1 MAPPTG
7 FERLSDDA
15 DGAAH
20 DAGGASEHRDTAVYP
35 AWFTPKRTLALFVC
49 MAMLVYMDR
58 GVRPPSRLPGCLL
71 RSSRSPPCASQVMAS
86 TGVKGSRAKGSTP
99 ATGITGHFD
108 LSETQDG
115 SLFSAFMAGLLIGS
129 PTFAEMSKYYNP
141 FRIIAIGLAAWC
153 VASVGCACSLSF
165 GMLFLCRCFVGLGE
179 ASFCSMASPFIDDV
193 APPGAKTRWLGIF
206 FLTIPVGVAFGFIFG
221 GLVGHAAG
229 WRAPFVLQASFMAP
243 FVIFCTRS
251 KPLPLRGS
259 AAGYTPAGGAAAK
272 LGTKQV
278 LRSFWKDMV
287 ALLRLP
293 LFTLTCLALAAHTAT
308 VGCYSYYGPKAA
320 SELFHLGSADM
331 VFGATTVL
339 TGVAGTLGGA
349 YVLDR
354 RQASVATALGFCTI
368 ACAVS
373 FVVLMLAFQARSLGL
388 FIPVFAA
395 GELAL
400 FSINACVNVAILW
413 SVPLRLRQLAM
424 STTTVAIH
432 VFGDVPAPPIIGRI
446 QDASGN
452 WRLSLG
458 VVTCALGVSTLLF
471 AASTALA
478 RRMPNGGA
486 AANPAEEAQPQPHV
500 DLQHVRSSDLAP
512 LLAVEPERSDDVEK

>member
-1 MAPPTG
+1 
-7 FERLSDDA
+7 
-15 DGAAH
+15 
-20 DAGGASEHRDTAVYP
+20 
-35 AWFTPKRTLALFVC
+35 
-49 MAMLVYMDR
+49 
-58 GVRPPSRLPGCLL
+58 
-71 RSSRSPPCASQVMAS
+71 MAS
-86 TGVKGSRAKGSTP
+86 TGVKGSRGKGSTP
-99 ATGITGHFD
+99 ASGITGHFD

-129 PTFAEMSKYYNP
+129 PTFAEASKYFNP
-141 FRIIAIGLAAWC
+141 FRIIAIGLAFWC
-153 VASVGCACSLSF
+153 AASIGCACSVSF
-165 GMLFLCRCFVGLGE
+165 GMLFICRCFVGLGE

-193 APPGAKTRWLGIF
+193 APPSAKTRWLGIF

-221 GLVGHAAG
+221 GVVGHAAG
-229 WRAPFVLQASFMAP
+229 WRAPFVLQALFMAP
-243 FVIFCTRS
+243 FVFFCTRS

-259 AAGYTPAGGAAAK
+259 AAGHTPAGSSNAAK

-278 LRSFWKDMV
+278 LRSFWKDFA

-293 LFTLTCLALAAHTAT
+293 LFSLTCLALAAHTAT

-320 SELFHLGSADM
+320 SELFQLKSADM

-354 RQASVATALGFCTI
+354 RKASVASALAFCAI

-373 FVVLMLAFQARSLGL
+373 FVVLLLAFQARTLGL

-432 VFGDVPAPPIIGRI
+432 ISGDVPAPPIIGRI

-471 AASTALA
+471 AASAALA

-486 AANPAEEAQPQPHV
+486 AAAAPVEETQPQQAGV
-500 DLQHVRSSDLAP
+500 DLPHMRSSDQAP
-512 LLAVEPERSDDVEK
+512 LLAVESGRSDDVEK